1 MSDDWAPTLYWL
13 PNPVMDTATTRGA
26 PRVAQDLLVRLYG
39 RVPNL
44 FRLQNELPKVVE
56 AEEQLIHAILQK
68 EGWLS
73 RDVKYGLLST
83 VARARR
89 NKYCWSLHSRGG
101 AEQSACSSVLE
112 RAAVKLASTGCTF
125 SAEDVGSILRS
136 GFDVESLLDVI
147 LTVSLGQLLC
157 TLSEALGPEL
167 DFEPTTP
174 LDPLP
179 LPELELD
186 ASPDAGPF
194 LTAPARRSFDFAPYA
209 TLRDTIGFIANLFHA
224 QGSHPDA
231 IEAEVN
237 AIEQIVVPEEHLG
250 RTQKET
256 IFLVLAAANANTY
269 CVALQSRV
277 LAALGI
283 PEDDIRQ
290 LAVSLKPASLSAA
303 DLVLYEEARKLSWP
317 VSGNEFLTERLR
329 SAGFSTTQ
337 ILEACAT
344 AALGNLFTTLQFG
357 IGCVPDFTPQRVF
370 TSKDLYRFAVQVRPI
385 SDVVA
390 PDDPD
395 AELVRQT
402 QSGNKAAFEELVRR
416 HNRRIFGTLAG
427 MVGDLDDARDASQE
441 AFLKAFENIRRF
453 EGRSKFSTWLTS
465 IAVNTATE
473 MLRRRKPT
481 ESLDDATIEDD
492 FRPRQV
498 QQWARDPEDLLSA
511 TQRNALV
518 REAVSRLPYKYRV
531 AVLLRDIS
539 QFSTEDAAA
548 TLGLSVPALKARVL
562 RGRLMLR
569 ESLAVHFTHSEKL
582 NA

>member
-1 MSDDWAPTLYWL
+1 
-13 PNPVMDTATTRGA
+13 MDTATTRGA
-26 PRVAQDLLVRLYG
+26 PEVTQDLLVRLYG

-44 FRLQNELPKVVE
+44 FRLQIELPKVVQ
-56 AEEQLIHAILQK
+56 AEGQLIHAILLT
-68 EGWLS
+68 EGSLS
-73 RDVKYGLLST
+73 RDVKHSLLSV

-89 NKYCWSLHSRGG
+89 NNYCWSLHSRDGS
-101 AEQSACSSVLE
+101 EQSDCSSLLGP
-112 RAAVKLASTGCTF
+112 AAVKLASTGCTF
-125 SAEDVGSILRS
+125 SADDVGSILRS
-136 GFDVESLLDVI
+136 GFNVESLLDVI
-147 LTVSLGQLLC
+147 LTVALGQLFC
-157 TLSEALGPEL
+157 TLSEALDPEL
-167 DFEPTTP
+167 EFEPPTA

-186 ASPDAGPF
+186 ASTPVGPY
-194 LTAPARRSFDFAPYA
+194 LNAPARHSFDFAPYA
-209 TLRDTIGFIANLFHA
+209 SLRDTIGFIPNLFHA
-224 QGSHPDA
+224 QSSRPDA
-231 IEAEVN
+231 IEAEVH
-237 AIEQIVVPEEHLG
+237 AFEQIVVGEDHLN

-256 IFLVLAAANANTY
+256 ILLVLAAANANTY
-269 CVALQSRV
+269 CVALQSQV

-290 LAVSLKPASLSAA
+290 LTANPRQASLSGS
-303 DLVLYEEARKLSWP
+303 DLILYQEVKKLSWP
-317 VSGNEFLTERLR
+317 VSGNEFSAERLR
-329 SAGFSTTQ
+329 SAGFSAAQ

-344 AALGNLFTTLQFG
+344 AALGNFFTTLQFG
-357 IGCVPDFTPQRVF
+357 IECVPDFTPQRVF
-370 TSKDLYRFAVQVRPI
+370 TSKDLYRFAVQARPI

-395 AELVRQT
+395 SELVRQT
-402 QSGNKAAFEELVRR
+402 QSGDKDAFEKLVRR
-416 HNRRIFGTLAG
+416 HNRRVFGTLAG
-427 MVGDLDDARDASQE
+427 ILGDLDDARDASQE
-441 AFLKAFENIRRF
+441 AFLKAFENIGRF

-481 ESLDDATIEDD
+481 EPLDDIAIDED

-498 QQWARDPEDLLSA
+498 QQWAKDPEEILSA
-511 TQRNALV
+511 MQRNTLV
-518 REAVSRLPYKYRV
+518 SEAVSRLPYKYRV

-569 ESLAVHFTHSEKL
+569 ESLAVHFTRREKP

>member
-1 MSDDWAPTLYWL
+1 VT
-13 PNPVMDTATTRGA
+13 DTAITRGELG
-26 PRVAQDLLVRLYG
+26 VTQDLLVPLYG
-39 RVPNL
+39 IVPNL
-44 FRLQNELPKVVE
+44 FRLQNELPNVVQ
-56 AEEQLIHAILQK
+56 AEEQLMHAILLT
-68 EGWLS
+68 EGSLS
-73 RDVKYGLLST
+73 RDAKRGLLSI

-89 NKYCWSLHSRGG
+89 NKYCWSLNSRGDR
-101 AEQSACSSVLE
+101 EQSVCSSVLE

-125 SAEDVGSILRS
+125 SAADVGSILRS
-136 GFDVESLLDVI
+136 GFNVESLLDVI
-147 LTVSLGQLLC
+147 LTVALGQLLC
-157 TLSEALGPEL
+157 TLSEALDPEL
-167 DFEPTTP
+167 EFEPRTA
-174 LDPLP
+174 LDPLQ
-179 LPELELD
+179 LPEPALD
-186 ASPDAGPF
+186 ANTNVRPYLTESP
-194 LTAPARRSFDFAPYA
+194 RRSFDFAPYA
-209 TLRDTIGFIANLFHA
+209 TLRDTIGFIPSLFHA
-224 QGSHPDA
+224 QGSRPDV

-237 AIEQIVVPEEHLG
+237 TIEQIIVPEEHLS
-250 RTQKET
+250 RTQKEA
-256 IFLVLAAANANTY
+256 ILLVLAAASANTY
-269 CVALQSRV
+269 CVALQTQV
-277 LAALGI
+277 LSALGT
-283 PEDDIRQ
+283 PEDEIRQ
-290 LAVSLKPASLSAA
+290 LTVGSKPGSLPSA

-317 VSGNEFLTERLR
+317 VSGNEFSADRLR
-329 SAGFSTTQ
+329 SARFSFAQ

-344 AALGNLFTTLQFG
+344 AALGNFFATLQFG
-357 IGCVPDFTPQRVF
+357 IGCVPDFTPERVF
-370 TSKDLYRFAVQVRPI
+370 TPKDLYRFAALVRPI

-395 AELVRQT
+395 SELVRQT
-402 QSGNKAAFEELVRR
+402 QSDNKDAFEELVRR

-427 MVGDLDDARDASQE
+427 ILGDLDDARDATQE
-441 AFLKAFENIRRF
+441 AFLKAFENIERF

-473 MLRRRKPT
+473 TLRRRKPT
-481 ESLDDATIEDD
+481 ESLDDIAIDED

-498 QQWARDPEDLLSA
+498 QQWARDPEEIFSA

-569 ESLAVHFTHSEKL
+569 ESLAVHFVLPERP